1 MRATILA
8 AVAGLAGGSS
18 IAVLAQNAPG
28 PHQDNS
34 GLNGSLSHE
43 DLQKLS
49 GDHKQD
55 SSDMPQDPVLAR
67 AKAKAQSIPLLQSL
81 QIGCEVSDAKLVVAG
96 TSRPRSGGKEVETRV
111 YEVACSGAMGYVLET
126 QGSDQPM
133 AISCLS
139 AEEARCLRG
148 EGGASF
154 ICKLPANKDVN
165 GMVASMIAADARSVM
180 QVRTLQ
186 LFGRSASFGLYRGGA
201 RRQGIH
207 ARMAQPGSTT
217 KNTAVSCTDAAKHG
231 IKCKLT
237 DTEPAELPVTLQRF
251 KEALAQNG
259 VSCNIGQIRLVGQED
274 HLKRYVVEYVC
285 ADQSTDRVAFLPL
298 AGNATPY
305 ESLDCTTALSTRGVA
320 CTLTPVKYGRALPPA
335 GSPPLGERRGL
346 CEYAGEK

>member
-1 MRATILA
+1 MSAFMRATTLA
-8 AVAGLAGGSS
+8 AVAGLAGGTS
-18 IAVLAQNAPG
+18 IPVLAQNAPG
-28 PHQDNS
+28 THQDNS

-81 QIGCEVSDAKLVVAG
+81 QIACEVSDAKLVVAG
-96 TSRPRSGGKEVETRV
+96 TSRPKSGGKEVETRV

-139 AEEARCLRG
+139 AEEARLADVAKG
-148 EGGASF
+148 KEPSF
-154 ICKLPANKDVN
+154 ICKLPGNKDVN
-165 GMVASMIAADARSVM
+165 GMVASMIAADAGAPCE
-180 QVRTLQ
+180 VRTLQ
-186 LFGRSASFGLYRGGA
+186 LFGRSAATRSDYTEVACADGKGFML
-201 RRQGIH
+201 
-207 ARMAQPGSTT
+207 RMAQPGSPT
-217 KNTAVSCTDAAKHG
+217 KNTAMSCSDAAKQG

-237 DTEPAELPVTLQRF
+237 DPGPAEVPVTLQTF

-305 ESLDCTTALSTRGVA
+305 ESLDCASALSTRGVA
-320 CTLTPVKYGRALPPA
+320 CTLTPMK
-335 GSPPLGERRGL
+335 
-346 CEYAGEK
+346 

>member
-1 MRATILA
+1 MSAFMSATTLA
-8 AVAGLAGGSS
+8 AVAGLAGGTS
-18 IAVLAQNAPG
+18 IPVLAQNAPG
-28 PHQDNS
+28 THQDNS

-49 GDHKQD
+49 GDHKQG

-81 QIGCEVSDAKLVVAG
+81 QIACEVSDAKLVVAG
-96 TSRPRSGGKEVETRV
+96 TSRPKSGGKEVETRV

-126 QGSDQPM
+126 RGSDQPM

-139 AEEARCLRG
+139 AEEARLADTAKG
-148 EGGASF
+148 KEPSF

-165 GMVASMIAADARSVM
+165 GMVASMIAADAGAPCE
-180 QVRTLQ
+180 VRTLQ
-186 LFGRSASFGLYRGGA
+186 LFGRSAATRSDYTEVACADGKGFMLRV
-201 RRQGIH
+201 
-207 ARMAQPGSTT
+207 AQPGSTT
-217 KNTAVSCTDAAKHG
+217 KNTAMSCGDAAKQG

-237 DTEPAELPVTLQRF
+237 DSGPAEVPVTLQTF

-259 VSCNIGQIRLVGQED
+259 VSCNIGQIRLIGQED

-285 ADQSTDRVAFLPL
+285 ADQSSDRVAFLPL

-305 ESLDCTTALSTRGVA
+305 ESLDCASALSTRGVA
-320 CTLTPVKYGRALPPA
+320 CTLTPMK
-335 GSPPLGERRGL
+335 
-346 CEYAGEK
+346 